1 VRRLLHRAGA
11 WELIPSLDSLPETV
25 AALRQ
30 VESAELVKEQYRLRT
45 HWARFRLHTRSVK
58 QSRRQLNQLVRRW
71 TALPA
76 TRGP

>member
-11 WELIPSLDSLPETV
+11 WELIPPLDSLPETV

-30 VESAELVKEQYRLRT
+30 VESDELVKEQYRLRT
-45 HWARFRLHTRSVK
+45 HRARFRLHTRSVK

-71 TALPA
+71 TALSA
-76 TRGP
+76 ARGP